1 MTDTPKDTSRLAEAE
16 LDALFDVASS
26 AAPDALSADMTARLM
41 QDALASMPEA
51 VQIEEAQTA
60 ANTWPATPVPQMRR
74 AKRPSFWEKASQLFA
89 DFGGAPGFAGMGVA
103 GLAGVWIGFAGPGQA
118 GELVSSFWQGAASVN
133 PTVSTWIESGDLGG
147 DASGMLS
154 LLSGVIE

>member
-1 MTDTPKDTSRLAEAE
+1 MTDTPKDTSRLSDAE
-16 LDALFDVASS
+16 LDALFDEASS
-26 AAPDALSADMTARLM
+26 ASPDALSADMTARLM
-41 QDALASMPEA
+41 EDAQALM
-51 VQIEEAQTA
+51 
-60 ANTWPATPVPQMRR
+60 PVPQMRR
-74 AKRPSFWEKASQLFA
+74 AKRPSFWQKAAQIFA

-133 PTVSTWIESGDLGG
+133 PTVSTWIESGDLDG

-154 LLSGVIE
+154 VLSGVIE